1 VREVAL
7 EAIERARRGDGPTLI
22 EAETYRFRGHSLA
35 DPDELRSKEEKAAY
49 AVRGCVMHSI
59 PHYKLAESACVA
71 RGRRQHTRCV
81 AHTASCTSSA
91 VHRGPSQL
99 WATTV
104 SAWLL
109 QLLRVACCE
118 V

>member
-49 AVRGCVMHSI
+49 AARDPI
-59 PHYKLAESACVA
+59 PQLKAFMLSQGLATEDDLKAIHDKCVA
-71 RGRRQHTRCV
+71 LVVCVCWGGGGGYGAVCCGCCV
-81 AHTASCTSSA
+81 A
-91 VHRGPSQL
+91 
-99 WATTV
+99 
-104 SAWLL
+104 
-109 QLLRVACCE
+109 LRCAPTRHAPP
-118 V
+118 